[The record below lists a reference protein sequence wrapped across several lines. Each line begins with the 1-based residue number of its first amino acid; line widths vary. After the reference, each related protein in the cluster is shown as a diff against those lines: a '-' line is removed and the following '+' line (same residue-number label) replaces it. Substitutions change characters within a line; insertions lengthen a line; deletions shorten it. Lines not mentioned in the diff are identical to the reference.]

1 MAPPEG
7 SVTLNL
13 GVVPLTLLAERAAC
27 WEDVLFVADVHLD
40 KATFFQRQGFPVP
53 QGSDQDDLLRLDAL
67 LTRHGARELVV
78 LGDFFHRPPEPGST
92 LDRALHRWL
101 GAQREQGRTIRV
113 LHGNHDRP
121 RASWAPTYAI
131 AWEAGPWRC
140 GPLACVHDPEEAANL
155 PSTQPWLAGH
165 LHPGYRLNGRG
176 KERLYGPVFWR
187 RGNQLILPAFGSLT
201 GTLPIAPR
209 GGDEL
214 FLVYGGG
221 VYPVPSPRSA

>member
-7 SVTLNL
+7 SVTLTL
-13 GVVPLTLLAERAAC
+13 GAVPLTLLAERAAC

-67 LTRHGARELVV
+67 LTRQGARELVV

-121 RASWAPTYAI
+121 RASWAPPTPLPGRP
-131 AWEAGPWRC
+131 GP
-140 GPLACVHDPEEAANL
+140 GAAA
-155 PSTQPWLAGH
+155 PWLACMT
-165 LHPGYRLNGRG
+165 PKRPRT
-176 KERLYGPVFWR
+176 FR
-187 RGNQLILPAFGSLT
+187 R
-201 GTLPIAPR
+201 
-209 GGDEL
+209 
-214 FLVYGGG
+214 
-221 VYPVPSPRSA
+221 PSPGSQATCIRAIA